1 MIRIIPTQLEK
12 RSTHIMITGR
22 KYLGHRKRWSLFLL
36 FLVLFYFALI
46 SPLKAN
52 EVSAEECYEYFEH
65 ILKIQSHRKML
76 QLGVDEL
83 MRLHENQKLPKN
95 ELDTAL
101 AVWYSTESWLKSR
114 VNKLY
119 DKAYEGGCFS
129 ESIRTKAGD
138 AS

>member
-1 MIRIIPTQLEK
+1 MQL
-12 RSTHIMITGR
+12 GR
-22 KYLGHRKRWSLFLL
+22 KDIHTLIIGKKSIGAFKRCSLFLL
-36 FLVLFYFALI
+36 FLVLFLFALT
-46 SPLKAN
+46 SPVKAD

-101 AVWYSTESWLKSR
+101 SVWYSTESWLKGR
-114 VNKLY
+114 VDKLY
-119 DKAYEGGCFS
+119 DKAYEGECFS

>member
-1 MIRIIPTQLEK
+1 MIRTTPPLLEK
-12 RSTHIMITGR
+12 RNTHIMIIGQ
-22 KYLGHRKRWSLFLL
+22 KSLGQHKRWSLFLL
-36 FLVLFYFALI
+36 FLVLFYFAFT

-52 EVSAEECYEYFEH
+52 EVSAEKCYEYFEH
-65 ILKIQSHRKML
+65 IVKVQSHRKML

-83 MRLHENQKLPKN
+83 IRLHENQKLPKN

-101 AVWYSTESWLKSR
+101 SVWYSTESWLKSR

-119 DKAYEGGCFS
+119 DKAYEGECFS

>member
-1 MIRIIPTQLEK
+1 MQL
-12 RSTHIMITGR
+12 GR
-22 KYLGHRKRWSLFLL
+22 KDIHTLIIGKKSIGAFKRCSLFLL
-36 FLVLFYFALI
+36 FLVLFLFALT
-46 SPLKAN
+46 SPVKAD

-83 MRLHENQKLPKN
+83 IRLHENQKLPKN

-101 AVWYSTESWLKSR
+101 SVWYSTESWLKGR
-114 VNKLY
+114 VDKLY
-119 DKAYEGGCFS
+119 DKAYEGECFS

>member
-1 MIRIIPTQLEK
+1 MQL
-12 RSTHIMITGR
+12 GR
-22 KYLGHRKRWSLFLL
+22 KNIHTLIIGKKSIGVFKRCSLFLL
-36 FLVLFYFALI
+36 FLVLFLFALT
-46 SPLKAN
+46 SPVKAA

-83 MRLHENQKLPKN
+83 IRLHENQKLPKN

-101 AVWYSTESWLKSR
+101 SVWYSTESWLKGR

-119 DKAYEGGCFS
+119 DKAYEGECFS